1 MAQNHSFRSAFNGFN
16 REDVVRYIEYIN
28 KKHTDLV
35 NQLNSEKQSLLDE
48 LNGLRAQ
55 VAKEDLSQ
63 QVAQLEEECAQ
74 LKARCEE
81 LEAAGSAPAT
91 PQQPAERTITEEE
104 LEAYR
109 RAERMERAAKEHSR
123 QIYRQATAT
132 LAEATAQIDTASA
145 SFRQIAEKVNAQMAE
160 LQTAVEGSKAALMDA
175 SATMYAIRPE
185 DEEE

>member
-1 MAQNHSFRSAFNGFN
+1 MAQTHSFRSAFHGFN
-16 REDVVRYIEYIN
+16 REDVVHYIEYIN

-48 LNGLRAQ
+48 LNTLRTQ
-55 VAKEDLSQ
+55 TDLSEQ
-63 QVAQLEEECAQ
+63 LAQLEAECAQ

-81 LEAAGSAPAT
+81 LEAAAATTAPAA
-91 PQQPAERTITEEE
+91 PQQPAVRTITEEE

-132 LAEATAQIDTASA
+132 LADATAQIDNASA